1 MLILASK
8 SPRRRELIARLGV
21 PYEVC
26 ASDADESVC
35 GLLAPDEYVK
45 TLALRKAQAAA
56 NTHPGDVVLGV
67 DTVVVLDGRILGKP
81 QNICDAAQMLRALS
95 GRSHEVFSGFALI
108 GDGKVYSESV
118 RTTVRFAALSDEEI
132 ARYVASGEP
141 MDKAGAYGIQ
151 GEGALLVEGISGDY
165 YNVVGLPLQRIYAV
179 LKSDFGVVFK

>member
-95 GRSHEVFSGFALI
+95 G
-108 GDGKVYSESV
+108 
-118 RTTVRFAALSDEEI
+118 
-132 ARYVASGEP
+132 
-141 MDKAGAYGIQ
+141 
-151 GEGALLVEGISGDY
+151 
-165 YNVVGLPLQRIYAV
+165 
-179 LKSDFGVVFK
+179 